1 MERPAPAVKSPVR
14 SAAAS
19 PAAGRRIPYAFR
31 ADPVALDG
39 LGLDPTARAV
49 LVMILDDAKGRGW
62 RSRLSNGFIG
72 RALGR
77 CPMSISRALG
87 RLEAAGLVRRE
98 LAAGGR
104 IRLAVVVT
112 WEGVADA
119 RLTEQASVRRERP
132 TGYAPASQGL
142 GAGVEQTR
150 SPVQSAVPDAARSP
164 SPLGE
169 AEDPAAL
176 ACPGPVAA
184 AYLRACVAAVN
195 RGEPAPPPPAPA
207 PSMRPVPAA
216 RTPRPDPVVATESA
230 PGVTREVD
238 LMVRSLAAAVRA
250 PDAGRRWFPAAGD
263 GNRAARRAEAAILR
277 GRA

>member
-1 MERPAPAVKSPVR
+1 MARPAPAVKSPVR
-14 SAAAS
+14 SAAAPA

-62 RSRLSNGFIG
+62 RSRLSNGYIG

-77 CPMSISRALG
+77 CAMSISRALG

-112 WEGVADA
+112 WEGVAEA
-119 RLTEQASVRRERP
+119 RLTEQASVRRERLG
-132 TGYAPASQGL
+132 GYAPASKGL
-142 GAGVEQTR
+142 GAGVEQIR
-150 SPVQSAVPDAARSP
+150 SPVQSAVPDAARSS

-176 ACPGPVAA
+176 ACPGPEAA
-184 AYLRACVAAVN
+184 AYLRACVAAVK
-195 RGEPAPPPPAPA
+195 RGGHGVWRARGQTSGRLRARAALTGRGSRRKLDSRDPRSPPPPIEA
-207 PSMRPVPAA
+207 S
-216 RTPRPDPVVATESA
+216 SA
-230 PGVTREVD
+230 
-238 LMVRSLAAAVRA
+238 
-250 PDAGRRWFPAAGD
+250 
-263 GNRAARRAEAAILR
+263 
-277 GRA
+277 